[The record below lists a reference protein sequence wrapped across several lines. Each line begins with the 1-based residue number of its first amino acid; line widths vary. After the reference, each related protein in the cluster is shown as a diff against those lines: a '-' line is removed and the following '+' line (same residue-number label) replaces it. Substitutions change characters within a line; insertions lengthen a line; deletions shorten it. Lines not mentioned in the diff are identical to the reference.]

1 MRKERKKRKKRKN
14 PKNNSVRNFFASAII
29 VILVGYIGIA
39 TYLYINQRKLLY
51 FPTSDILYTPERSIE
66 IMNGDIALRGWVVNQ
81 GNQNAILYFGGNAE
95 KPETNIVDFKE
106 LFPEHT
112 QYIINY
118 RGYGESDGSPSEDGI
133 YADAI
138 TIYDS
143 ITQNHNH
150 IIVIGRSLGSG
161 VATYLAVN
169 REVYKLILIE
179 PYDCLVNIAQ
189 DIYPIFPMNLL
200 MKDKFDSASRVADI
214 TAPTLIIKAEFDE
227 VIPSASTDRLVT
239 CFYQIEPQTVIVEGA
254 NHNNIQNYTQYYQYL
269 KGFVYTQ

>member
-1 MRKERKKRKKRKN
+1 MRKKRKKRKN

-51 FPTSDILYTPERSIE
+51 FPTPDILYTPERSIE
-66 IMNGDIALRGWVVNQ
+66 IMSGDIALRGWVVNQ
-81 GNQNAILYFGGNAE
+81 ENQNAILYFGGNAE
-95 KPETNIVDFKE
+95 KPEANIVDFKE

-138 TIYDS
+138 AIYDS
-143 ITQNHNH
+143 IAQNHNH

-269 KGFVYTQ
+269 KGFVNTQ